1 MTATTT
7 IPRTAPSTFRP
18 WTATVG
24 AGLLLVVGTVN
35 AIGGTVFSALAGGA
49 WLVATPVFIASLVL
63 WWRAGL
69 GLLRGSRNGYQL
81 GLGMLV
87 ALFAFGLM
95 KIFVYHES
103 AAYLFQ
109 TLDVVIAA
117 LWLSPSSRGWTT
129 RP

>member
-1 MTATTT
+1 MTATS
-7 IPRTAPSTFRP
+7 TAPRSALFAHRP
-18 WTATVG
+18 RAATVG
-24 AGLLLVVGTVN
+24 AGLLLAIGTVN

-49 WLVATPVFIASLVL
+49 WLVATPIFVVALGL

-69 GLLRGSRNGYQL
+69 GLLRGSRGGHRL
-81 GLGMLV
+81 GLVMLA

-109 TLDVVIAA
+109 TLDIVIAA
-117 LWLSPSSRGWTT
+117 LWLSPST
-129 RP
+129 RRWATRA